1 MSWHLLWLP
10 AVVAMQVAWLVGL
23 TWILSSITVALPDVT
38 YFVNLFVFLE
48 RFKGVLIDYE

>member
-1 MSWHLLWLP
+1 
-10 AVVAMQVAWLVGL
+10 MQVAWRVGL